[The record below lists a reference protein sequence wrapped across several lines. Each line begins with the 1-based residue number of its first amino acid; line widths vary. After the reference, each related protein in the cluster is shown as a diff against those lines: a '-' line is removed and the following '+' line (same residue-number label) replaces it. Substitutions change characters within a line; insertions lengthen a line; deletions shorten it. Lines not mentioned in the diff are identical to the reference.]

1 MRVEAV
7 PVIGVGDVV
16 PRPVGR
22 LEVFENNSR
31 VLVAL
36 VGFAPYVKLTSRGA
50 RPSAPRAL
58 EPWML
63 IRRVIA
69 DELVD
74 DPDAPAVRILHQ
86 LADVSERAVHR
97 VDVGV
102 VGDVVTVV
110 AQRRRIE
117 RKQPQRVDAEVLQVG
132 QLLDQAAEIAAAI
145 RIAIHEGP
153 HVHLIDERVLVPERI
168 ILEVKRLDLAA
179 ATRRGCDHRKYSKSR
194 SLRTRRR
201 KRKI

>member
-7 PVIGVGDVV
+7 PVIRVGDVV

-31 VLVAL
+31 VLIAL
-36 VGFAPYVKLTSRGA
+36 VGFAPYVKLTSRGS

-86 LADVSERAVHR
+86 LADVAERAIHG

-102 VGDVVTVV
+102 VGDVVYVD
-110 AQRRRIE
+110 AQWSWIE
-117 RKQPQRVDAEVLQVG
+117 CTQHERVDVAVL
-132 QLLDQAAEIAAAI
+132 
-145 RIAIHEGP
+145 
-153 HVHLIDERVLVPERI
+153 
-168 ILEVKRLDLAA
+168 
-179 ATRRGCDHRKYSKSR
+179 
-194 SLRTRRR
+194 
-201 KRKI
+201 